1 MEKFFDIMEM
11 ALAGLALAAR
21 PELQQVIGAL
31 ALIFLFAKFMTRLV
45 IDQTR
50 KSDESRKN
58 GS

>member
-1 MEKFFDIMEM
+1 MEKFLDIMEM

-31 ALIFLFAKFMTRLV
+31 TLIFLFAKFMTRLV
-45 IDQTR
+45 IDQTK